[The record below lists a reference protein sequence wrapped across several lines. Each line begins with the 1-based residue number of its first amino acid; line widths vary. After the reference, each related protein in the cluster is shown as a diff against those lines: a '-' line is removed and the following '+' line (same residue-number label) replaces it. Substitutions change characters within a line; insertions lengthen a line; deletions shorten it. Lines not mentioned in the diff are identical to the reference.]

1 MLTLNGPA
9 SGAASLVKTHRKR
22 VMAADIAA
30 WSETHSFALAR
41 QGAAYSTNGSGSAI
55 ASLIGI
61 GGKGGFANA
70 TGGRQPLW
78 EYDDDLGRPTA
89 RFAADFSSYMTGLP
103 MVYTGPFTLAVVFK
117 ATINPAKTNQCII
130 GAYGASAPERA
141 FLNLTAGG
149 KVQSFYGDD
158 GAPSIAYPGDTYA
171 GDRWALGIMSY
182 DGATYLKCRVNGGA
196 VQIGDA
202 IDTEPASTTALGLGF
217 NGSVGQS
224 TFAGLMD
231 SPLVLTTDLLANTNA
246 AKLADYEAF
255 LRGYY
260 GAALSL

>member
-1 MLTLNGPA
+1 MLQLNGPA
-9 SGAASLVKTHRKR
+9 SGAGSLVKTHRKR
-22 VMAADIAA
+22 VTAAQIAA

-41 QGAAYSTNGSGSAI
+41 QDTGYSTSVGSEVAALLG
-55 ASLIGI
+55 L

-70 TGGRQPLW
+70 TGGRRPIW
-78 EYDDDLGRPTA
+78 EFDADLGRPTM
-89 RFAADFSSYMTGLP
+89 RFAADFSSYLTGNA

-117 ATINPAKTNQCII
+117 AAINAAKTNQCLI

-141 FLNLTAGG
+141 FMNLTASGQ
-149 KVQSFYGDD
+149 VQSFYGDD

-182 DGATYLKCRVNGGA
+182 DGATYPKFRLNSGPV
-196 VQIGDA
+196 VVGDA
-202 IDTEPASTTALGLGF
+202 IDTEPASTTALRLGF
-217 NGSVGQS
+217 NGAVGQS

-231 SPLVLTTDLLANTNA
+231 SPLVMTTDLLANTNA

-260 GAALSL
+260 GAALTL